1 MCMLVRWRGRTL
13 VQAAPKYPERGRRV
27 VNPALPLEAA
37 MAVIFV
43 SSNIW
48 IELRFPLE
56 PYYINCIN
64 LLSHVY

>member
-1 MCMLVRWRGRTL
+1 VGYSSQQCWAV
-13 VQAAPKYPERGRRV
+13 
-27 VNPALPLEAA
+27 PLEAA

-56 PYYINCIN
+56 PY
-64 LLSHVY
+64 

>member
-1 MCMLVRWRGRTL
+1 
-13 VQAAPKYPERGRRV
+13 
-27 VNPALPLEAA
+27 

-64 LLSHVY
+64 LLSHVYLLGFILTNLHGAVCRELMFGRQLYKGSLGSRAT